1 MHWVATAPISI
12 HVPRERDDASYC
24 LYFRLG
30 MIFQSTSLVR
40 GTTSWGGILKDIAKI
55 SIHVPRE
62 RDDVFCGY
70 NRKLAEISIHVP
82 RERDDRM
89 SFGERLPS

>member
-1 MHWVATAPISI
+1 MAVS
-12 HVPRERDDASYC
+12 
-24 LYFRLG
+24 
-30 MIFQSTSLVR
+30 
-40 GTTSWGGILKDIAKI
+40 GGDKII